1 MTHMHVLIQ
10 IVLLLVVIPAAVY
23 DLRFRRIPN
32 WLVLTGLALGLATNA
47 ALSGWPGLRFAGGG
61 FLIGFG
67 VYFVLYLLH
76 AMGAGDAKLMAA
88 IGSIAGASDWL
99 GIFVSTAIIGGVF
112 ALVLLLLKRRLRS
125 TLWNV
130 FYIIGEMMR
139 FRAPYM
145 QRPGLDVKNPQA
157 VTLPH
162 GFTIAVGCIV
172 FLAVGQAVLG

>member
-1 MTHMHVLIQ
+1 MTHMHLLIQ
-10 IVLLLVVIPAAVY
+10 VVLLLIVIPAAAY

-32 WLVLTGLALGLATNA
+32 WLVLIGLALGVGVNSILC
-47 ALSGWPGLRFAGGG
+47 GWQGLRFAGGG
-61 FLIGFG
+61 FLFGFA

-88 IGSIAGASDWL
+88 IGSIVGASNWL
-99 GIFVSTAIIGGVF
+99 GIFISTAIIGGVL
-112 ALVLLLLKRRLRS
+112 ALVLLVVKRRLQS

-130 FYIIGEMMR
+130 FYIVSEMVR

-145 QRPGLDVKNPQA
+145 KRPGLDVKNHAA

-162 GFTIAVGCIV
+162 GFTIAVGCMI
-172 FLAVGQAVLG
+172 FLAAGRAVLG

>member
-1 MTHMHVLIQ
+1 MTHMHLLIQ
-10 IVLLLVVIPAAVY
+10 VVLLLIVIPAAVF

-32 WLVLTGLALGLATNA
+32 WLVLTGLALGIGVNA
-47 ALSGWPGLRFAGGG
+47 ILSGWQGLRFAGGG
-61 FLIGFG
+61 FLFGFA

-88 IGSIAGASDWL
+88 IGSIVGASNWL
-99 GIFVSTAIIGGVF
+99 GIFISTAIIGGVF
-112 ALVLLLLKRRLRS
+112 GLVLLVFKRRLQS

-130 FYIIGEMMR
+130 FYIVSEMVR

-145 QRPGLDVKNPQA
+145 KRPGLDVKNPEA

-162 GFTIAVGCIV
+162 GFTIAVGCMI
-172 FLAVGQAVLG
+172 FLAAGRAVLG